1 MDTGRLVALVRSMA
15 QTALDQKEADDLI
28 RLAGLLAML
37 KSERLIELE
46 KELATR
52 KLREKYQDRLTK
64 KVAGI

>member
-15 QTALDQKEADDLI
+15 QTALDKKEADDLI

-37 KSERLIELE
+37 KSERLLELE

-52 KLREKYQDRLTK
+52 KLRDKYQSKLIK
-64 KVAGI
+64 KAASQ